1 MKTGKP
7 FKYSNEYSD
16 PKNHIFR
23 DEKEIEIGMK
33 DFELRVGKIN
43 IENPHGISVF
53 EKRPRFLIE
62 KEKEKA
68 LKKEIVEKFL
78 AANKPHDWI
87 KYHKLAPK
95 ILPLSSSIKDAQNNE
110 NSVNVNS

>member
-1 MKTGKP
+1 LKTGKP
-7 FKYSNEYSD
+7 VKYSNEYSD

-62 KEKEKA
+62 KEKEKS
-68 LKKEIVEKFL
+68 LKKER
-78 AANKPHDWI
+78 
-87 KYHKLAPK
+87 
-95 ILPLSSSIKDAQNNE
+95 SSSAFSRNWLKSMAKTRRQNSSALE
-110 NSVNVNS
+110 RTMKVWKPGLTLK